1 MPGTQLQ
8 LSPLQARKQLLII
21 ESEVNRE
28 QLRADLE
35 TLHAKVDDAVAQCH
49 AVVAHVNGFMSGF
62 NSIRSFWSETQN
74 EEGGWVAKIGS
85 IFRAGFSLWKNFKS
99 RGS

>member
-8 LSPLQARKQLLII
+8 LSPLQARKQLLVI

-35 TLHAKVDDAVAQCH
+35 AFNAQVDHAVTQCH
-49 AVVAHVNGFMSGF
+49 SLISHANSFMSGL
-62 NSIRSFWSETQN
+62 NAIRSFWSESQN
-74 EEGGWVAKIGS
+74 NEGGWVARMGS
-85 IFRAGFSLWKNFKS
+85 VFRAGFSLWNNFKS
-99 RGS
+99 RSK